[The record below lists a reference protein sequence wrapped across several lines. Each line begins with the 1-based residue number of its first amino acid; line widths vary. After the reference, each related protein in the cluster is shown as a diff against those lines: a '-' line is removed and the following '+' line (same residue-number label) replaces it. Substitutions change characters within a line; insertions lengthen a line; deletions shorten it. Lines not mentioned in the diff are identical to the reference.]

1 MQKLARMLTTRG
13 LLRSMVPT
21 PIASAG
27 LNLVVT
33 VAVVAALTLPAMETF
48 AQQVYAYPTKGQTA
62 EQQNRD
68 QGECQNWAM
77 QQTGYNPYQASAPPP
92 SGGVIRGAAGGAA
105 LGAIGGA
112 IGGNAGKGAAIG
124 AGAGALF
131 GGVRQHRQ
139 AQEQAANTQ
148 QMNDAFARAYSV
160 CMQGRGY
167 TVQ

>member
-1 MQKLARMLTTRG
+1 MQESAHLVT
-13 LLRSMVPT
+13 LRDLIGSRVLGA
-21 PIASAG
+21 IASASPI
-27 LNLVVT
+27 LVAT
-33 VAVVAALTLPAMETF
+33 IAVLATLTLSEMEAL
-48 AQQVYAYPTKGQTA
+48 AQQVYVYPTKGQTA

-77 QQTGYNPYQASAPPP
+77 QQTGYNPNQGSAPPP

-139 AQEQAANTQ
+139 AQEQTAYTQ
-148 QMNDAFARAYSV
+148 QMNDAYARAYSA